1 MSSEAA
7 SSIAGP
13 GVALTLPLNAN
24 MSSERRWCRRYSS
37 LLTEKVLTPSDMS
50 KCESAKRHPHDGTEL
65 DNFRPS
71 VNYSTVTCDLR

>member
-13 GVALTLPLNAN
+13 GVASALPLNAN

-37 LLTEKVLTPSDMS
+37 LLTEKVLTPSDM
-50 KCESAKRHPHDGTEL
+50 
-65 DNFRPS
+65 
-71 VNYSTVTCDLR
+71 